1 MAPLSMITD
10 SGLETDLLFNHGVD
24 LVDFAA
30 FPLVDDGP
38 GRALLESYYR
48 EHLAVADAA
57 GLAIVL
63 ETPTWRA
70 SADWG
75 ARLGYDADDLAR
87 VNRAAVALVAGLR
100 AESRSPVLVS
110 GCVGP
115 RGDGY
120 LADTSMTA
128 EQALAYHLPQV
139 RALASAD
146 LVSALTLTTAAE
158 AVGFVRAAQDVGAK
172 AVVSFTVEVD
182 GRLPDGALLTDAV
195 RSVDDQTDGAPA
207 WFMVNC
213 AHPRH
218 LVVALD
224 GGQWPERVRAVR
236 VNASSTSHA
245 ELDASPVLD
254 AGDPEDLAAELAG
267 LCSRVPAI
275 DVLGGCCGTDVRH
288 VRAIVRACGGS

>member
-1 MAPLSMITD
+1 MTALAMITD
-10 SGLETDLLFNHGVD
+10 SGIETDLIHNHGVD

-30 FPLVDDGP
+30 FPLLDDGP
-38 GRALLESYYR
+38 GRALLGSYYR

-57 GLAIVL
+57 GVGIVL

-75 ARLGYDADDLAR
+75 ERLGYGPDDLAR
-87 VNRAAVALVAGLR
+87 VNADAVALVAGLR
-100 AESRSPVLVS
+100 ADSRSPVLVS

-120 LADTSMTA
+120 LADASMTA
-128 EQALAYHLPQV
+128 EQARAYHLPQV
-139 RALASAD
+139 RALGSAD
-146 LVSALTLTTAAE
+146 LVSALTLCTAAE
-158 AVGFVRAAQDVGAK
+158 AVGFVRAAQDVGVR

-182 GRLPDGALLTDAV
+182 GRLPDGALLADAV
-195 RSVDDQTDGAPA
+195 RAVDEQTDGAPA

-218 LVVALD
+218 LVAALD
-224 GGQWPERVRAVR
+224 DGPWPGRVRGVR
-236 VNASSTSHA
+236 ANASSRSHA
-245 ELDASPVLD
+245 ELDASPTLD
-254 AGDPEDLAAELAG
+254 AGDPDELAVE
-267 LCSRVPAI
+267 LATLRSRAPAI

-288 VRAIVRACGGS
+288 VAAIVRACAGS